1 MFYAFKD
8 SVHKFWDVW
17 SGLFEPLPYGDPHI
31 ASGALFVVFIV
42 LIKLIVER
50 GMPS

>member
-1 MFYAFKD
+1 MFYAFKG
-8 SVHKFWDVW
+8 SVHKFRGVW
-17 SGLFEPLPYGDPHI
+17 RGLFEPLPCGDPHI